1 MNAMKMNGKY
11 MRGKILRLVF
21 SAVVLLSS
29 VPLSAQQGL
38 NSTVRVSRDYEARL
52 MAGVKP
58 PVPVRYADSLNRF
71 SLSFN
76 YDFSEKPYRDLY
88 EFSPMG
94 FADFREEGRAVYP
107 VFYAKALI
115 SYPWSPEAEVYVQ
128 PRLRGGWS
136 LLAYGGHRSFWGV
149 LPGIEFR
156 EEGRRLVRNN
166 ALNYGDWTENRAGM
180 RIGYAWR
187 KGEFSAG
194 TDYEG
199 GYRTFYGVKYGL
211 PAVPAV
217 TDPVLMDHSYLR
229 DSLSRRYDRW
239 TADFALRSK
248 NPDRT
253 AFYYDVAFR
262 YAYTRDR
269 NRLFAVPGFGAG
281 LQENLFDTRVTAG
294 ATVNRIHKVLVG
306 VRSVHSDCLSG
317 NGLLEL
323 TPRYRYERGRWTVD
337 AGLTLAGTYAVS
349 GANLK
354 AVPLY
359 PVLSA
364 HYEALKDA
372 LWLYGT
378 ADGENR
384 LNTLEVLSDAHPWLT
399 PEAEMRVSRVPLRL
413 EAGMRGVLFGVL
425 SYDLGLSY
433 AWMRD
438 LAMPT
443 PDPCRPVAYADAA
456 RFRIR
461 AGMMVRTQAFDAGVN
476 LNFSSYRRQ
485 DNPALHLWMMPG
497 FEGEAFARYNLRERF
512 VFSVNARF
520 RNAAYGWMGAAEA
533 GRECLLPGFVDLQ
546 ARITY
551 VVNRKLSVFLQ
562 GKNLADM
569 TVQYVPGYAEP
580 GINFGAGLY
589 VRF

>member
-1 MNAMKMNGKY
+1 
-11 MRGKILRLVF
+11 MRGKMLKLAL
-21 SAVVLLSS
+21 SAAVLLPPLS
-29 VPLSAQQGL
+29 VSAQQGL
-38 NSTVRVSRDYEARL
+38 NSTVRVTRDYEARL

-58 PVPVRYADSLNRF
+58 PLPVRYADSLNRF
-71 SLSFN
+71 NLSFR
-76 YDFSEKPYRDLY
+76 YDFSERPYRDLY

-115 SYPWSPEAEVYVQ
+115 SYPWAPEADVYLQ

-149 LPGIEFR
+149 LPGLEFR
-156 EEGRRLVRNN
+156 EAGRQLDRSN
-166 ALNYGDWTENRAGM
+166 AVNYGDWTENRAGM

-187 KGEFSAG
+187 KGELSAG

-199 GYRTFYGVKYGL
+199 GSRSFYGLEHGL
-211 PAVPAV
+211 PAL
-217 TDPVLMDHSYLR
+217 PVGTPFHTLDHAYLR

-262 YAYTRDR
+262 YALTRER
-269 NRLFAVPGFGAG
+269 NRLFAVPGFGRG
-281 LQENLFDTRVTAG
+281 LQENLFHTKAAFGV
-294 ATVNRIHKVLVG
+294 TVNRIHKVQVG

-323 TPRYRYERGRWTVD
+323 TPRYRYERGRWTLD
-337 AGLTLAGTYAVS
+337 AGLTLAGTYAGS

-359 PVLSA
+359 PVFSV
-364 HYEALKDA
+364 HFEAWKDA
-372 LWLYGT
+372 LWIYGA

-384 LNTLEVLSDAHPWLT
+384 LNTLEVLSEAHPWLT
-399 PEAEMRVSRVPLRL
+399 PEAEIRVSRIPLRF
-413 EAGMRGVLFGVL
+413 EAGIRGVLFDVL

-438 LAMPT
+438 LAMLA
-443 PDPCRPVAYADAA
+443 PDPFRPVAYADASRL
-456 RFRIR
+456 RFK
-461 AGMMVRTQAFDAGVN
+461 AGMMVRTQSFDAGVD

-485 DNPALHLWMMPG
+485 DSPGQHLWMMPG
-497 FEGEAFARYNLRERF
+497 FEGQAFARYNLRERF
-512 VFSVNARF
+512 VFSVDARF
-520 RNAAYGWMGAAEA
+520 RNAAYGWIGAADA
-533 GRECLLPGFVDLQ
+533 GKECLVPGFVDLQ
-546 ARITY
+546 ARVTY

-580 GINFGAGLY
+580 EINFGAGLY